1 MTVPDMVSDGC
12 PVCCRP
18 MFHWNGE
25 AARNKLDNNFIN
37 LVSHDRGGPTANS
50 MDACSTKPDQETT
63 KRGQTHLNY
72 MNTMLITSSL

>member
-63 KRGQTHLNY
+63 KKRT
-72 MNTMLITSSL
+72 NTPELYEYNARNF